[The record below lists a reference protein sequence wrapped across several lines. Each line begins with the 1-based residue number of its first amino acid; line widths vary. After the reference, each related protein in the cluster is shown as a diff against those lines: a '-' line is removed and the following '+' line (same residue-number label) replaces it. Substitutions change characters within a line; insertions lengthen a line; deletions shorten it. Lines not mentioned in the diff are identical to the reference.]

1 MDYRILGPLEAF
13 DGDRRVSLGGGRQRA
28 VLALL
33 LLHGNEAL
41 TRDVI
46 VDELW
51 GENPPQTA
59 AKVLQNCVSAL
70 RKELPGGA
78 ETLRTAGGG
87 YALRLEA
94 DELDRDRFERLL
106 AAGRAALAVEEHAEA
121 AERLR
126 EALALWRGSPLSDF
140 SYERF
145 AQDEIAR
152 LEELHVAAVEDRI
165 EADLALGRHVELAPE
180 LEGLASRHRLR
191 ERLHWQLMLAL
202 YRSGRQA
209 EALEAYRAARRTLL
223 AELGIEPGRALHE
236 LERAILAQDPAL
248 DALPPR
254 GMPPSASLE
263 IQPGRRAAAPV
274 VGRDEELALLEAG
287 LEDALAG
294 RGRLFVVVGGPGT
307 GKTHLGDEIA
317 SRAKARGAS
326 ILWGRGW
333 HGGGAPPFWPWS
345 RAMRSAGRTLPDPA
359 ADDEAAR
366 FHFFEAVTEALRA
379 EAAEQPV
386 LLVFD
391 DLQAADPDS
400 VLLIEFLASELPEMA
415 MLVLALG
422 REDTPQ
428 INELARHATQT
439 LHLKPR
445 EPLAPDVDC

>member
-1 MDYRILGPLEAF
+1 MDYRILGPLEVI
-13 DGDRRVSLGGGRQRA
+13 DEDRRLSLGGARQRA

-46 VDELW
+46 VDALW
-51 GENPPQTA
+51 GEKPPQTA

-106 AAGRAALAVEEHAEA
+106 AAGRAALAVEDHAEA

-145 AQDEIAR
+145 AQDEITR

-165 EADLALGRHVELAPE
+165 EADLALGRHVELVPE
-180 LEGLASRHRLR
+180 LEALVSKHGLR
-191 ERLHWQLMLAL
+191 ERLHGQLMLAL

-209 EALEAYRAARRTLL
+209 EALDAYRAARRRLL
-223 AELGIEPGRALHE
+223 AELGIEPGRPLHE

-254 GMPPSASLE
+254 RTAPSASLE
-263 IQPGRRAAAPV
+263 TRPGRRAAAPV
-274 VGRDEELALLEAG
+274 VGRDDELALLEAG

-294 RGRLFVVVGGPGT
+294 RGRLFVVVGEAGA
-307 GKTHLGDEIA
+307 GKTRIGDEVA
-317 SRAKARGAS
+317 SRAKQRGAR

-333 HGGGAPPFWPWS
+333 HGGGAPEYWPW
-345 RAMRSAGRTLPDPA
+345 RQ
-359 ADDEAAR
+359 
-366 FHFFEAVTEALRA
+366 ALRNTR
-379 EAAEQPV
+379 
-386 LLVFD
+386 L
-391 DLQAADPDS
+391 
-400 VLLIEFLASELPEMA
+400 LPE
-415 MLVLALG
+415 
-422 REDTPQ
+422 P
-428 INELARHATQT
+428 
-439 LHLKPR
+439 
-445 EPLAPDVDC
+445 